1 MQGPIEI
8 IAGLGNPGVEY
19 RDTRHNAGF
28 WLLDAMARQL
38 GVEFRA
44 ERRFQAGTARAVLG
58 GHACHLLKPVTF
70 MNRSGQAVAALAR
83 YYRIP
88 LESILV
94 VHDEI
99 DLPAGTARL
108 KRGGGHG
115 GHNGLRD
122 IIEVFGGATGFL
134 RLRLG
139 VGRPAS
145 SDEVV
150 NYVLQPPAAADRTLS
165 QAAIDDALAVLPLV
179 VAGQTASAMNRLHRR
194 QNDAAG
200 DNTESE

>member
-1 MQGPIEI
+1 MQGPIEV
-8 IAGLGNPGVEY
+8 IAGLGNPGAEY

-28 WLLDAMARQL
+28 WLLDALAREL
-38 GVEFRA
+38 GAVFKP
-44 ERRFQAGTARAVLG
+44 ERRFQAETARATLD

-83 YYRIP
+83 YYRVP
-88 LESILV
+88 LEHLLV

-122 IIEVFGGATGFL
+122 VIEVFDGATGFL

-150 NYVLQPPAAADRTLS
+150 SYVLRPPSAADRALIRT
-165 QAAIDDALAVLPLV
+165 AIDDAIAVLPLV
-179 VAGQTASAMNRLHRR
+179 AAGQTERAMNRLHRR
-194 QNDAAG
+194 QNESGD
-200 DNTESE
+200 DNTGPE

>member
-1 MQGPIEI
+1 LQGPIEI
-8 IAGLGNPGVEY
+8 IAGLGNPGAEY
-19 RDTRHNAGF
+19 QDTRHNAGF
-28 WLLDAMARQL
+28 WLLDALAREY
-38 GVEFRA
+38 GAVFKP
-44 ERRFQAGTARAVLG
+44 ERRFQAETARATLDG
-58 GHACHLLKPVTF
+58 RACHLLKPDTF

-83 YYRIP
+83 YYRVP
-88 LESILV
+88 LERVLV

-99 DLPAGTARL
+99 DLPAGAARL

-122 IIEVFGGATGFL
+122 IIEVYGGATEFM

-150 NYVLQPPAAADRTLS
+150 NYVLHPPSAADRTLIR
-165 QAAIDDALAVLPLV
+165 AAIDDAIAVLPLV
-179 VAGQTASAMNRLHRR
+179 VAGQAELAMNRLHRR
-194 QNDAAG
+194 QSDHRD
-200 DNTESE
+200 DNTGPV

>member
-1 MQGPIEI
+1 MSAPIEV
-8 IAGLGNPGVEY
+8 IAGLGNPGGDY
-19 RDTRHNAGF
+19 QDTRHNAGF
-28 WLLDAMARQL
+28 WLLDDLARQL

-44 ERRFQAGTARAVLG
+44 ERRFHAETARADLD
-58 GHACHLLKPVTF
+58 GHPCHLLKPVTF

-83 YYRIP
+83 YYRVP
-88 LESILV
+88 LERILV

-99 DLPAGTARL
+99 DLPPGIARL

-122 IIEVFGGATGFL
+122 IIEVFGGAADFL

-145 SDEVV
+145 SDDVV
-150 NYVLQPPAAADRTLS
+150 NYVLHAPSVTDRALIRT
-165 QAAIDDALAVLPLV
+165 AIDDAIAVLPLV
-179 VAGQTASAMNRLHRR
+179 VSGEAGRAMNRLHRR
-194 QNDAAG
+194 RD
-200 DNTESE
+200 DNAKPE